1 MQIQFDPALSTSS
14 TFESPHPRPKPKNT
28 FTKEEDELLLLLA
41 SDYKE
46 RNWKIISSF
55 FENKSYIQCFSRYK
69 RIRPGVKKGPWTP
82 EEDRK
87 ILNGMKKFGNSW
99 AKIANSMK
107 SRNGKQIRDRYI
119 NVLNPDINKSPFS
132 QTEDENI
139 IKYREI
145 LGSKWARIAKECG
158 TGRSPDMIKN
168 RYYSHLKNKTAKLI
182 SSTGQNDL
190 IDEGGLFLSN
200 EVDAS
205 KNNVDNNDN
214 VSNSN
219 FSIINIDEEKKDTH
233 EEIGIDKQ
241 DVLLAKVFKL

>member
-28 FTKEEDELLLLLA
+28 FTKEEDELLLLLP

-69 RIRPGVKKGPWTP
+69 RIRPGVKKGSLTP

-168 RYYSHLKNKTAKLI
+168 RYYSHLKNKTDKLI
-182 SSTGQNDL
+182 SLTGQNDL

-200 EVDAS
+200 EVEAS
-205 KNNVDNNDN
+205 NNNVDNNDN

-233 EEIGIDKQ
+233 EKIGIDKQ